1 MQNTFSIFIANQ
13 DMSKSF
19 LIYEDIISNSLKEFG
34 EITIINFYKLLNKNK
49 SISKNN
55 FSGKEI
61 DKRIKIFYPETSKEF
76 EKYIK
81 NKNIYAIDAIG
92 KQLIN
97 FKIKRLLNRKNIY
110 LILLTNL
117 GFESNV
123 HKYKI
128 KNLKS
133 FIFEIKKLI
142 SKFIY
147 RFLVLVKIYPNI
159 HYYFET
165 REEIYN
171 NCIKKRRVLLAK
183 YLPFLNINY
192 FQNVYRI
199 NSKASDAYKND
210 QIYVEDKIVFLD
222 GNYKHG
228 DIINRTNQNIEWIKK
243 TYLSKLKKLFHELS
257 ILFNMKIEICLHP
270 SSNINEY
277 SEYFD
282 CFNLSKYETQKKIN
296 EAYFVLFHES
306 GSISD
311 AILKKKRIISIKT
324 NLFGDYISSRIKLYQ
339 DKLNLY
345 SIDLDNE
352 FNLEKKEIENGTKN
366 SLSFMTEYIKKNI
379 EFEKEKGVDKM
390 FRIIKSNFKQI

>member
-49 SISKNN
+49 SINKNN

-228 DIINRTNQNIEWIKK
+228 DIVNRTNQNIEWIKK

-277 SEYFD
+277 S
-282 CFNLSKYETQKKIN
+282 K
-296 EAYFVLFHES
+296 
-306 GSISD
+306 
-311 AILKKKRIISIKT
+311 
-324 NLFGDYISSRIKLYQ
+324 
-339 DKLNLY
+339 
-345 SIDLDNE
+345 
-352 FNLEKKEIENGTKN
+352 
-366 SLSFMTEYIKKNI
+366 
-379 EFEKEKGVDKM
+379 
-390 FRIIKSNFKQI
+390 